1 MPHDLILGQHRSG
14 KHTVPEAVSRDLPSV
29 EPDLTGPLRIRDHAA
44 ILVGRRELKKVGSP
58 RKGHLRVVRQQVK
71 WSLTKCRFFRYSS
84 SRLLPKIRGL
94 HMPMITGVGWQT
106 KQ

>member
-1 MPHDLILGQHRSG
+1 LNLILRG
-14 KHTVPEAVSRDLPSV
+14 AF
-29 EPDLTGPLRIRDHAA
+29 RIRDHAA
-44 ILVGRRELKKVGSP
+44 VLVGRRDLKKVGSP

-94 HMPMITGVGWQT
+94 RMPMITGVGWQT